1 MMGDATGTGVSQ
13 QAGREIK
20 LTVSLEESR
29 MSSKLDQGIQAV
41 PYVPP
46 KQISCMFSQQIR
58 GRWLMNRFYLNE
70 TSVSQCEP
78 VEVYWDESAVSPV
91 RVLGVIPQGQIFE
104 FSSIGEAAS
113 MGMSLW
119 IPDTGVA
126 DEIVWNTNIAAGTS
140 FILAAFN
147 SGPFGNGGS
156 SALMTVG
163 ESSNSGCLDDSSPSS
178 TPAAPVQTATGTKTS
193 GPTRTGGG
201 IKTVTA
207 IATAQPSGAAG

>member
-1 MMGDATGTGVSQ
+1 MTDGVGSYRWQVNCRSEYKRGFTSEHLRVDPEDTAMVFMMGDATGTGVSQ
-13 QAGREIK
+13 QAGRVIK

-29 MSSKLDQGIQAV
+29 MSSKSDQGIQAV

-113 MGMSLW
+113 MGMS
-119 IPDTGVA
+119 P
-126 DEIVWNTNIAAGTS
+126 
-140 FILAAFN
+140 
-147 SGPFGNGGS
+147 
-156 SALMTVG
+156 
-163 ESSNSGCLDDSSPSS
+163 
-178 TPAAPVQTATGTKTS
+178 
-193 GPTRTGGG
+193 
-201 IKTVTA
+201 
-207 IATAQPSGAAG
+207 